1 MKVFWGNLSND
12 DANGEIIEY
21 AVCYKASENATDID
35 CDMNKTVNNGYTREV
50 LLGGLNEATTYNVA
64 VRAAT
69 KEGFGMRGAANA
81 SKTLEASK
89 RFYIIIKSKF
99 LLYNQLIKF
108 FDTLYIRVFQNMLY
122 SKYADNFIL
131 VFSGF
136 CMPLCSESG
145 WGQPQLLIFILC
157 WTKQMI

>member
-35 CDMNKTVNNGYTREV
+35 CDMNKTVNSSYTREV
-50 LLGGLNEATTYNVA
+50 LLDGLNEATTYNVA

-69 KEGFGMRGAANA
+69 KVGFGVQGAVNA

-89 RFYIIIKSKF
+89 RFYLIINSE
-99 LLYNQLIKF
+99 LLLCNQSINILI
-108 FDTLYIRVFQNMLY
+108 
-122 SKYADNFIL
+122 
-131 VFSGF
+131 
-136 CMPLCSESG
+136 
-145 WGQPQLLIFILC
+145 
-157 WTKQMI
+157 